1 MKIKDKIIIVL
12 ISVIVAI
19 GLFTFGFVDKHYVEA
34 KLAYQVYLNGDIIG
48 LVEDRDALYDL
59 INSKQ
64 EKIKEKYKVT
74 NVYPPNGFNIEK
86 TMTYEDKISSNESIY
101 NKIEELD
108 DFTIKGYVVT
118 IKAMDIDDEGNE
130 IPKEIMINVLDKKIF
145 KNAVDNF
152 VISFFED
159 EDMYYNYMNN
169 EQEEIVDTGKII
181 ETMYF
186 DEEITI
192 KEAYISINEKI
203 YTDEI
208 ELSQFLLFGENQEQ
222 DKYTVKE
229 GDTIASVAEEHKL
242 NAKELLIANPVYKS
256 EDSLLAI
263 GDVVNTT
270 LIDPQITFT
279 YEVHSITDEEQYY
292 EKKTVYD
299 STKASDYSEITTP
312 GVVGITRLT
321 EKYKVTNGEES
332 EGIVKIAEEVIRE
345 KVDQV
350 TTKGKKS
357 SGGYITGSYIDTDGD
372 WGWPTNSGYK
382 ITSGF
387 KWRWGKMHT
396 AIDISGTGKGSP
408 IYAASDGVVVR
419 AETGSGSYW
428 SLGKLVIIKHNNGYY
443 TEYAHLDSITCK
455 VGQTVSKGTKIGT
468 MGETGRSTGVH
479 LHFAVS
485 VGEPYRGGS
494 FFDPLKLYR

>member
-1 MKIKDKIIIVL
+1 MKTKDKIIIFL
-12 ISVIVAI
+12 ISVITAI
-19 GLFTFGFVDKHYVEA
+19 GLFLGGFVDKYYDEA
-34 KLAYQVYLNGDIIG
+34 KLTYQVYLNGEKIG
-48 LVEDRDALYDL
+48 LIEDKDALYDL

-64 EKIKEKYKVT
+64 KSIKTKYGVD
-74 NVYPPNGFNIEK
+74 NVYPPNGFDIEK
-86 TMTYEDKISSNESIY
+86 KLTYDEEISDNESIY

-108 DFTIKGYVVT
+108 DFTIKGYIVT
-118 IKAMDIDDEGNE
+118 IKATETDDEGNE
-130 IPKEIMINVLDKKIF
+130 TAKEIKINVLNKEVF
-145 KNAVDNF
+145 ENAVDNF
-152 VISFFED
+152 VLSFFED
-159 EDMYYNYMNN
+159 EDMYYDYMNN
-169 EQEEIVDTGKII
+169 SQEEITDTGKII
-181 ETMYF
+181 ESMYF

-192 KEAYISINEKI
+192 KEAYISINEDI
-203 YTDEI
+203 FTDEI
-208 ELSQFLLFGENQEQ
+208 SLTQYLLFGNETDQQ
-222 DKYTVKE
+222 KYTVKA
-229 GDTIASVAEEHKL
+229 GDTIASVAEAHKL
-242 NAKELLIANPVYKS
+242 NAKELLIANPTYNS
-256 EDSLLAI
+256 EESLLAI

-279 YEVHSITDEEQYY
+279 YEVYSITDEEQYF

-299 STKASDYSEITTP
+299 NSKESSFSEITTP

-321 EKYKVTNGEES
+321 EKYKVTNGEDS
-332 EGIVKIAEEVIRE
+332 EGIEKVAEEVIIE

-350 TTKGKKS
+350 TTKGRKY

-408 IYAASDGVVVR
+408 IYSASDGVVVR
-419 AETGSGSYW
+419 AETGKGSFW
-428 SLGKLVIIKHNNGYY
+428 SLGKVVIIKHANGYY

-479 LHFAVS
+479 LHFAVA
-485 VGEPYRGGS
+485 VGEPYKGGQ